1 MTGLATTI
9 ALIALAVSI
18 GLTLYRV
25 LAGPTWGDRVLA
37 FDFLGVNVAVM
48 IVVIA
53 LKTGF
58 TAFLDAA
65 LIVSVL
71 GFLSTVAL
79 SRYLLKG
86 RVME

>member
-1 MTGLATTI
+1 MITTVALA
-9 ALIALAVSI
+9 ALAVSI
-18 GLTLYRV
+18 GLTLYRA

-37 FDFLGVNVAVM
+37 FDFLGVNVAVT

-58 TAFLDAA
+58 VAFLDAA
-65 LIVSVL
+65 LIVSIL
-71 GFLSTVAL
+71 GFLGTVAL
-79 SRYLLKG
+79 ARFLLKG

>member
-1 MTGLATTI
+1 MTVTMV
-9 ALIALAVSI
+9 ALIALLAAI
-18 GLTLYRV
+18 LLTLYRV
-25 LAGPTWGDRVLA
+25 LKGPTWGDRILA
-37 FDFLGVNVAVM
+37 FDFLGVNIAVL
-48 IVVIA
+48 IVVVA

-65 LIVSVL
+65 LVVSIL

>member
-1 MTGLATTI
+1 MIATVALVALSI
-9 ALIALAVSI
+9 AI

-25 LAGPTWGDRVLA
+25 LRGPTWGDRILA
-37 FDFLGVNVAVM
+37 FDFLGVSVAVM

-58 TAFLDAA
+58 VAFLDAA
-65 LIVSVL
+65 LIVSIL

>member
-1 MTGLATTI
+1 VIATVALVALSI
-9 ALIALAVSI
+9 AI

-25 LAGPTWGDRVLA
+25 LRGPTWGDRILA
-37 FDFLGVNVAVM
+37 FDFLGVSVAVM

-58 TAFLDAA
+58 VAFLDAA
-65 LIVSVL
+65 LIVSIL